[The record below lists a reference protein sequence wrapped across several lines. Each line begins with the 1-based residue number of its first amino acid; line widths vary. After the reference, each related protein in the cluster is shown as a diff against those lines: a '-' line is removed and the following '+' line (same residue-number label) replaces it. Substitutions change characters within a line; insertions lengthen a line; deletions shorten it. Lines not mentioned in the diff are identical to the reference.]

1 MDSCTIRMS
10 SISSPLVVC
19 TSLAYHWR
27 TIRDRP
33 RSLVSRENEVLMPTL
48 DERFSAG
55 PPTREPADAHAWL
68 SAEERRF
75 ILWGLKEQ
83 WSALRIGRALGVNE
97 ATVRRFRKRF
107 WEEPRLLLELG
118 LYEMVGSARTPE
130 YRSLVCGERVLGRLA
145 TERHVLR
152 HYWEEAV
159 VMATLPEVASN
170 SAHQSQGQ
178 EGGEKRKPELRS
190 MARRRRRR
198 L

>member
-1 MDSCTIRMS
+1 
-10 SISSPLVVC
+10 
-19 TSLAYHWR
+19 
-27 TIRDRP
+27 
-33 RSLVSRENEVLMPTL
+33 MPTL
-48 DERFSAG
+48 DERFKGG

-118 LYEMVGSARTPE
+118 LYEMVGSVRTPE
-130 YRSLVCGERVLGRLA
+130 YRCLVCGEQALGRLA

-152 HYWEEAV
+152 HYLEEAV

-170 SAHQSQGQ
+170 SAHQSQDQ
-178 EGGEKRKPELRS
+178 EGGEKKLQPRHRVP
-190 MARRRRRR
+190 RRQRR